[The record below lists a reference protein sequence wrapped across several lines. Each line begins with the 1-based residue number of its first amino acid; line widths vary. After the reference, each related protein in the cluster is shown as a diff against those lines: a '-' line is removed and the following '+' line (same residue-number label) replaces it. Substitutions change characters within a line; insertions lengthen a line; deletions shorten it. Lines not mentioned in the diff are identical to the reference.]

1 MPHVEI
7 LITQQV
13 DLPRFTVYPGE
24 RWSFDTQREY
34 LGKPAGNYLRVKQAQ
49 EGGGLRLGGGVIPSE
64 AITILPEVGACRC
77 YERSQP

>member
-7 LITQQV
+7 VINKTV
-13 DLPRFTVYPGE
+13 VLPRFTVNAGD
-24 RWSFDTQREY
+24 RWTFDTQREY

-64 AITILPEVGACRC
+64 AITIFPEVA
-77 YERSQP
+77 E